1 MKFSLSKYLTEKIQS
16 SIIANELLN
25 DTGGFF
31 KIYKIFTQKTKSE
44 NNNHYFDRLISCRIK
59 LKKLF
64 DTCHTRKYYSGGY
77 VRKTSTDFSGAVTDV
92 QYIKLHTEYMKV
104 YNEYIKL
111 AKRIFTTPSGELLNT
126 IISYTGSKEY
136 TADIANITDNM
147 FKKYTYTDIKKD
159 KALYNKLQNDCIVF
173 FMRNDKT
180 ILAFVRN
187 GNIRMYNYNI
197 YRSLY
202 LTPSLGGN
210 NIQELQSYTSEPD
223 NFIFNVYNEDI
234 EGQTYSWPIIWG
246 SDDMKNN
253 KKIPDIVDIVQSR
266 YIYNPGYYNE
276 NSAYLTGDTFIG
288 KFLHKGSVLYK
299 QTKWGDNP
307 DDYVIVYN
315 PMQQFNNRHSEFY
328 AKYQKTDNVVKH
340 KEDVRLYVDTRFRW
354 IRDIY
359 GDILP
364 YGGTKEYK
372 SAKLYK
378 FMSVFNEY
386 SFISA
391 YNADQYCN
399 KMYQLNKQKYNSL
412 KTIIKSIND
421 IEVKY
426 KKYITDSLNKL
437 SEHIQYTQEIS
448 ELISTLSS
456 ESSNKIN
463 SKIFEISNKYAA
475 YQFAINETIVL
486 LNTVNKEIVNI
497 QKKQDSV
504 QKGILNMDM
513 TTNTYA
519 LKNDGDN
526 INSAIKQIDDIHIV
540 NIDKH
545 FVTLDTAKED
555 IEYTISKYT
564 NES

>member
-31 KIYKIFTQKTKSE
+31 KIYKIFSQKTKSE
-44 NNNHYFDRLISCRIK
+44 NNNHYFDRLISRRIK

-77 VRKTSTDFSGAVTDV
+77 VRKTSTDFSGAVTDK
-92 QYIKLHTEYMKV
+92 QYIKLHAEYMKV

-126 IISYTGSKEY
+126 IIGYTGSREY

-147 FKKYTYTDIKKD
+147 FKKYTYADIKKD

-197 YRSLY
+197 YKSLY

-210 NIQELQSYTSEPD
+210 NIQELQTYTSDPD
-223 NFIFNVYNEDI
+223 NFVFNEYTENID
-234 EGQTYSWPIIWG
+234 GQTYTWPIIWN
-246 SDDMKNN
+246 SSNMNNN
-253 KKIPDIVDIVQSR
+253 KKISDIVDIVQSR
-266 YIYNPGYYNE
+266 YIYNPNYYNE
-276 NSAYLTGDTFIG
+276 NSAYLSGDICIG

-307 DDYVIVYN
+307 DDYVIVYD
-315 PMQQFNNRHSEFY
+315 PMKQFNRQSEFY
-328 AKYQKTDNVVKH
+328 ATYQKTDKVVKH
-340 KEDVRLYVDTRFRW
+340 KEDVRLYVDTRFKW

-386 SFISA
+386 SFNSA
-391 YNADQYCN
+391 YNADQYCY
-399 KMYQLNKQKYNSL
+399 KMYQLNKSKYNSL
-412 KTIIKSIND
+412 KTVIKSIND
-421 IEVKY
+421 IDVKY
-426 KKYITDSLNKL
+426 KKYINDSLNKL

-448 ELISTLSS
+448 ELISTLSE

-486 LNTVNKEIVNI
+486 LNTVNKHILDI
-497 QKKQDSV
+497 QKRHDLL
-504 QKGILNMDM
+504 QKDILNMDM
-513 TTNTYA
+513 TTNTYN
-519 LKNDGDN
+519 LKNNEDT
-526 INSAIKQIDDIHIV
+526 IKSTIKTIDTIDIV

-545 FVTLDTAKED
+545 FVTLESAKED